1 MTQRQLF
8 LRHLAPTS
16 DIPLMLE
23 IALAEGVYLYDTE
36 GRKILDLISGIGV
49 SSLGHRHPAVENAV
63 RDQVGKYWHTM
74 VYGEFVLTPQVQ
86 LARLLCEHLPAQLDS
101 VYFVNSG
108 TEATEG
114 AMKLAK
120 RATGR
125 PEIIACRQAYHGST
139 QGAASLMCPTDFTQ
153 PYHPLLPG
161 IRHINFND
169 ENDLEKI
176 NGQTAAVI
184 LEVIQAEAGVKTP
197 QNQYFKKLRRRCDK
211 VGALLILDE
220 VQTGFGRTGSLFAF
234 QNQDI
239 VPDVLLL
246 AKGMGG
252 GMPIGAFVASQ
263 ALMQHFAHH
272 PPLGHI
278 TTFGGH
284 PVSCAAAFATLQTLL
299 AGDYISKVKTKE
311 VLFKEQLAHPLVKE
325 IRSAGL
331 LMAVEIGAFD
341 LVLKAVRL
349 CLDRGL
355 LIDWFL
361 FDNCSL
367 RIAPPLIISESE
379 IESACAILRSVF
391 DELYHSKSS

>member
-1 MTQRQLF
+1 
-8 LRHLAPTS
+8 
-16 DIPLMLE
+16 
-23 IALAEGVYLYDTE
+23 
-36 GRKILDLISGIGV
+36 
-49 SSLGHRHPAVENAV
+49 
-63 RDQVGKYWHTM
+63 
-74 VYGEFVLTPQVQ
+74 
-86 LARLLCEHLPAQLDS
+86 
-101 VYFVNSG
+101 
-108 TEATEG
+108 
-114 AMKLAK
+114 MKLAK

-263 ALMQHFAHH
+263 A
-272 PPLGHI
+272 
-278 TTFGGH
+278 
-284 PVSCAAAFATLQTLL
+284 
-299 AGDYISKVKTKE
+299 
-311 VLFKEQLAHPLVKE
+311 
-325 IRSAGL
+325 
-331 LMAVEIGAFD
+331 
-341 LVLKAVRL
+341 
-349 CLDRGL
+349 
-355 LIDWFL
+355 
-361 FDNCSL
+361 
-367 RIAPPLIISESE
+367 
-379 IESACAILRSVF
+379 
-391 DELYHSKSS
+391 